1 MMLLLK
7 RLTMLAMIVVATL
20 GAAEPALAGLG
31 QPSPWQLGLQQSAT
45 PVMDNII
52 WFHDF
57 LLYIITGIAAFVL
70 ALLIVVMLRFN
81 ARANPIPSRTTHNTL
96 IEIAWTI
103 IPIMILMFIA
113 VPSFKL
119 LFLQLNVPPA
129 DLTVKATGK
138 QWYWSYSYPDN
149 GDFEFDSLMLKEGER
164 KEGQP
169 RLLAVDNEMVVPV
182 NKTVRVITT
191 GADVIHSFAVP
202 SFGIKID
209 AIPGRINE
217 TWFTA
222 TREGIYYGQC
232 SELCGKDHA
241 FMPIAVHVVS
251 EQAFS
256 AWVED
261 AKKKFARDEAPP
273 SRAVAAAQL
282 LSRWG
287 RPNAN
292 AASRATIRRTLSHGD
307 DGDSSR
313 RGPAR
318 PSSRL
323 AALPLFDQPQ
333 GHRHD
338 VSRVCVGRRIGGRD
352 SLHRPPARA
361 DASWAAVLPRRPH
374 VQRLHHRAWPDHDLL
389 HGHAGDDRRVRELD
403 DTADDRGARHGVS
416 AHEQHLVLAAAGILL
431 AADHL
436 PVR

>member
-7 RLTMLAMIVVATL
+7 RLTMLATTVVAIL
-20 GAAEPALAGLG
+20 GAAEPVLAGLG

-45 PVMDNII
+45 PVMDDII

-57 LLYIITGIAAFVL
+57 LLYIITAIAGFVL

-81 ARANPIPSRTTHNTL
+81 ARAHPIPSRTTHNTL
-96 IEIAWTI
+96 IEIAWTL

-119 LFLQLNVPPA
+119 LFLQLNVPAA

-261 AKKKFARDEAPP
+261 AKKKFARDEAPA

-282 LSRWG
+282 
-287 RPNAN
+287 RP
-292 AASRATIRRTLSHGD
+292 
-307 DGDSSR
+307 
-313 RGPAR
+313 
-318 PSSRL
+318 
-323 AALPLFDQPQ
+323 Q
-333 GHRHD
+333 
-338 VSRVCVGRRIGGRD
+338 
-352 SLHRPPARA
+352 
-361 DASWAAVLPRRPH
+361 
-374 VQRLHHRAWPDHDLL
+374 
-389 HGHAGDDRRVRELD
+389 
-403 DTADDRGARHGVS
+403 
-416 AHEQHLVLAAAGILL
+416 
-431 AADHL
+431 
-436 PVR
+436 